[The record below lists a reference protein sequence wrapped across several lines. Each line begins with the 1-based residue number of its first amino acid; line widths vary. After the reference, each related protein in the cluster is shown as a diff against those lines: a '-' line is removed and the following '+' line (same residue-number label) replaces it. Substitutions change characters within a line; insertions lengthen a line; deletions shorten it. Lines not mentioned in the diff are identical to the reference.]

1 MKEKQFQIV
10 DAANDRSQDHY
21 VLQFDR
27 REQNLRINYL
37 YTLFLSQSCMNVKNI
52 IFFFQALG
60 IFTDYMTYL
69 KKINKTICTFLKDL
83 MY

>member
-1 MKEKQFQIV
+1 MPPMIEARITMSF
-10 DAANDRSQDHY
+10 
-21 VLQFDR
+21 
-27 REQNLRINYL
+27 NLTGENKTYL
-37 YTLFLSQSCMNVKNI
+37 YTLILSQSCMNVKNI